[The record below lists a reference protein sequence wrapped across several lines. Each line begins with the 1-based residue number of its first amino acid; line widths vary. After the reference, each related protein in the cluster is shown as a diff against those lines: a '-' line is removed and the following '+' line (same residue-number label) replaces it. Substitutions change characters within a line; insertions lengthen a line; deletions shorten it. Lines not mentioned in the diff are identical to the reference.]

1 MKATNLLLD
10 PPGLDSAWAPRPQPQ
25 RDRSR
30 DAGKQSR
37 GLFERLDRW
46 LWRQQLRAREA
57 YLAQSK
63 DIFELEQRIR
73 ILERADGGRSY

>member
-1 MKATNLLLD
+1 MKATNFLLD
-10 PPGLDSAWAPRPQPQ
+10 PPGLDDAWAPQPE
-25 RDRSR
+25 RDRSL
-30 DAGKQSR
+30 DATKRSP
-37 GLFERLDRW
+37 GLFERFDRW

-73 ILERADGGRSY
+73 SLERADGRRSY